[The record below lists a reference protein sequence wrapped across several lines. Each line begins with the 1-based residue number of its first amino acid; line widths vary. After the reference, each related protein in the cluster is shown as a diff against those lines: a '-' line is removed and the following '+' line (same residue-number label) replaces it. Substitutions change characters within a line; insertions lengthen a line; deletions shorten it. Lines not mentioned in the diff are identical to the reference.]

1 MTGFKYQALNGDG
14 ATVDG
19 QIEADGIRQA
29 QRMLRKRGLTPISLQ
44 EAKST
49 IRAKKQKRVSNRQA
63 RILLLRELA
72 VLIEAGVPLA
82 EAISS
87 LAASRGEADLQ
98 AALEGISRDLRQGL
112 SLSLGMRKHLAF
124 LPGYVHQLIEAG
136 ELTGQLKSAL
146 KDATAQMEY
155 EERVATEIR
164 GALVYPLFLLGSGL
178 AAVLFIFIFVV
189 PRFSEMFKEHRDQLP
204 TVSRYVM
211 STGLF
216 VRDNV
221 FFLALALVAIV
232 LIIINLARRPA
243 VREWF
248 QAFLMRVPVVG
259 PWLLE
264 SETARW
270 TNMLSTLLVNKIPLL
285 KALELARIS
294 LNAPELRIRLTQVER
309 AVRGGTALSSAL
321 EEYCEFQT
329 AILNLI
335 RAGERAGNLSQ
346 MLKMAATMTEES
358 VRQRMKQTISL
369 IEPAAILIVG
379 AMVGLIVISIILAIT
394 SLNQINL

>member
-1 MTGFKYQALNGDG
+1 MTAFKYQALNGDG

-19 QIEADGIRQA
+19 QIEADGVRQA
-29 QRMLRKRGLTPISLQ
+29 QRMLRKRGLTPISLL

-63 RILLLRELA
+63 RILLLRELG

-221 FFLALALVAIV
+221 FFLALALVAII

-248 QAFLMRVPVVG
+248 QAFLMQVPVVG

-285 KALELARIS
+285 KALEFARIS

-309 AVRGGTALSSAL
+309 AVRGGTALSNAL

>member
-1 MTGFKYQALNGDG
+1 MTAFKYQALNGDG
-14 ATVDG
+14 ATVEG
-19 QIEADGIRQA
+19 QIEADGMRQA
-29 QRMLRKRGLTPISLQ
+29 QRMLRKRGLTPVSLQ
-44 EAKST
+44 EARST
-49 IRAKKQKRVSNRQA
+49 IRAKKQKRVSSRQA
-63 RILLLRELA
+63 RILLLRELG

-112 SLSLGMRKHLAF
+112 SLSSGMRKHLAF

-204 TVSRYVM
+204 IVSRYVM

-221 FFLALALVAIV
+221 FFLGLALIAMV

-248 QAFLMRVPVVG
+248 QAFLMRLPVVG

-309 AVRGGTALSSAL
+309 AVRGGTALSNAL

>member
-1 MTGFKYQALNGDG
+1 MTAFKYQALNGDG

-19 QIEADGIRQA
+19 QIEADGFRQA

-49 IRAKKQKRVSNRQA
+49 IRARKQKRVSSRQA
-63 RILLLRELA
+63 RILLLRELG

-221 FFLALALVAIV
+221 FYLALALIAVI

-248 QAFLMRVPVVG
+248 QAFLMRLPVVG

-309 AVRGGTALSSAL
+309 AVRGGTALSNAL